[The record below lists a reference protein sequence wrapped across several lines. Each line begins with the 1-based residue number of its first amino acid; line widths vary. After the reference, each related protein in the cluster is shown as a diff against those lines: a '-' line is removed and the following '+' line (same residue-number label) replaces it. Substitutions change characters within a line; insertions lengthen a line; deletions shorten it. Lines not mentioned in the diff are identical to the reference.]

1 MKGIVTSTANPRV
14 VEARKLQQKKHRTRQ
29 KRFAAEG
36 LQILGMAAEVMDS
49 PDGVSHIQPETI
61 FYCEALFTTDTA
73 PRIRDQLA
81 DAGAEAIQVS
91 RRVIETLSDR
101 ISSQGLFV
109 TFAIEPLERSLDSLR
124 DRASEGPQLFLTL
137 DRPQY
142 PGNIGTLI
150 RTADAVGAKAVIV
163 IEPAG
168 DPFDPKCVRAS
179 MGSLFAV
186 PLVRLGHV
194 EELRTWRRPEV
205 RWVAADPADGQTVWR
220 ADALHGSV
228 GLILGNEGEG
238 IQDALREIAATSV
251 KLPQRGHAESL
262 NVSVAGGILMYEWFR
277 VNHSEG

>member
-1 MKGIVTSTANPRV
+1 MKGIVTSIANPRV
-14 VEARKLQQKKHRTRQ
+14 VEARKLRQKKHRTRQ
-29 KRFAAEG
+29 DRFAAEG
-36 LQILGMAAEVMDS
+36 LQILGMAAEAMDS
-49 PDGVSHIQPETI
+49 PEGAHVRPEVV

-81 DAGAEAIQVS
+81 DAGAEAIHVS

-101 ISSQGLFV
+101 ISSQGLFA
-109 TFAIEPLERSLDSLR
+109 TFAIKSLERSLDTLP
-124 DRASEGPQLFLTL
+124 DLASDDPQLFLVL

-150 RTADAVGAKAVIV
+150 RTADAVGAEAVIV
-163 IEPAG
+163 LEPAG

-186 PLVRLGHV
+186 PLVRLGNV
-194 EELRTWRRPEV
+194 EELKKWRRPGV
-205 RWVAADPADGQTVWR
+205 RWVAAELADGQTVWKT
-220 ADALHGSV
+220 DALSGSV

-238 IQDALREIAATSV
+238 IQDLLREIATTAV
-251 KLPQRGHAESL
+251 MLPQRGRAESL